1 MNPIVGG
8 AIAAL
13 GWGLSTVVASR
24 STRILGAQQALSW
37 VLMFGLVGMALL
49 AIAVGP
55 PSHPHPSAWVWA
67 VAAGVGS
74 SVGLL
79 LMYQALRIGKVG
91 VVAPITSTEGAIAAL
106 LSVAA
111 LGEQL
116 TLAEVLALAVIVTGV
131 VIVTFHGKRG
141 DLDLRSS
148 LLAIGAA
155 SCFGVGLVS
164 SSRAGAD
171 LGPYWTITVARIVG
185 VALVAA
191 PLLLSRRLPW
201 PGRVWWMVAFSALAE
216 TIGFV
221 TYVIASQQSIAISAV
236 LGSQFGAVAAV
247 GSYAAFGER
256 LSRRQLA
263 GAVVIIAGV
272 TLLALTRPA

>member
-1 MNPIVGG
+1 MGRRRTPI
-8 AIAAL
+8 
-13 GWGLSTVVASR
+13 
-24 STRILGAQQALSW
+24 
-37 VLMFGLVGMALL
+37 
-49 AIAVGP
+49 
-55 PSHPHPSAWVWA
+55 PSAWVWA
-67 VAAGVGS
+67 VVAGVGS

-106 LSVAA
+106 LSVVA

-116 TLAEVLALAVIVTGV
+116 TLAEVLALAVIVAGV

-171 LGPYWTITVARIVG
+171 LGPYWTITIARIVG

-191 PLLLSRRLPW
+191 
-201 PGRVWWMVAFSALAE
+201 AAALAA
-216 TIGFV
+216 GGCPGPA
-221 TYVIASQQSIAISAV
+221 ASGGWSRSRPWRRRS
-236 LGSQFGAVAAV
+236 G
-247 GSYAAFGER
+247 
-256 LSRRQLA
+256 LSP
-263 GAVVIIAGV
+263 
-272 TLLALTRPA
+272 T